1 MQIQP
6 RLVAPGQGTAQRF
19 QPGEDFTWKVTGATS
34 GGAMDF
40 GELSV
45 APDVAV
51 PWHIHHEHDEAYYVL
66 DGTFRFE
73 VGDEVAEG
81 PPGAFVFIPRGT
93 PHAWSNTGKG
103 AGVVAVIFTPGGMSG
118 YFEELAPYLPELMAA
133 LPDMQTVDPATLERA
148 ATIMQRYHYELVG
161 RPAD

>member
-1 MQIQP
+1 MEIQP
-6 RLVAPGQGTAQRF
+6 RLVRPGEGTAQRF
-19 QPGEDFTWKVTGATS
+19 QPGEDFTWKITAATS

-51 PWHIHHEHDEAYYVL
+51 PRHIHREHDEAYYIL

-73 VGDEVAEG
+73 VGDEVADA

-93 PHAWSNTGKG
+93 PHAWSKPGG
-103 AGVVAVIFTPGGMSG
+103 GVGRVAVIFTPGGMSG
-118 YFEELAPYLPELMAA
+118 YFEELAPYLPELMAG
-133 LPDMQTVDPATLERA
+133 LPDMRTVDPATIERA
-148 ATIMQRYHYELVG
+148 TAIMQRYHYELVG
-161 RPAD
+161 PPQR